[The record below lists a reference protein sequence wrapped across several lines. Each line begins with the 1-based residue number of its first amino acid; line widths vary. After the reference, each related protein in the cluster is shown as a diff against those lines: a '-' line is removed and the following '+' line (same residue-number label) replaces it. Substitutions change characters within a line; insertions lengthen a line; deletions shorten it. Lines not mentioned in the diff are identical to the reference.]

1 MKLWKFQ
8 IFLED
13 ERSIIRFDRPLS
25 HHDLERIGK
34 LLMGGYHIR
43 ADPKRKP
50 KPIPG
55 PVTYPEG
62 KE

>member
-13 ERSIIRFDRPLS
+13 ERSIIRFDRHLS
-25 HHDLERIGK
+25 RLDLERIGK
-34 LLMGGYHIR
+34 LLLGGHHIHR
-43 ADPKRKP
+43 DPKRKP
-50 KPIPG
+50 KPA
-55 PVTYPEG
+55 TYPEG

>member
-13 ERSIIRFDRPLS
+13 ERSIVRFDRHLS
-25 HHDLERIGK
+25 HLDLERIGQ
-34 LLMGGYHIR
+34 LLMGGVHVHK
-43 ADPKRKP
+43 DPKRKP
-50 KPIPG
+50 K